1 MSLRSILLGLLH
13 AHLVIGE
20 LCGLLYIPLYF
31 TNTYIIYILV
41 HTRIYYVILICMDS
55 LILTFIYYILY
66 TVYSYTHTGVAICNC
81 ILSQQSTVKWYIT
94 YTNNIYYYNTI
105 VYAYY
110 MYMYMY
116 IQCES
121 QDPLTNLKD
130 NKTLI
135 RVSVVNGLDP
145 THVLLDALVQPG
157 LPITD
162 MKSDIHGI
170 TADMLTQAPVYT
182 LRHAQAAILQ
192 LCTNSTVLV
201 GQSLNNDLQA
211 LRLNHK

>member
-1 MSLRSILLGLLH
+1 M
-13 AHLVIGE
+13 
-20 LCGLLYIPLYF
+20 
-31 TNTYIIYILV
+31 
-41 HTRIYYVILICMDS
+41 
-55 LILTFIYYILY
+55 
-66 TVYSYTHTGVAICNC
+66 
-81 ILSQQSTVKWYIT
+81 
-94 YTNNIYYYNTI
+94 
-105 VYAYY
+105 
-110 MYMYMY
+110 
-116 IQCES
+116 CES

-145 THVLLDALVQPG
+145 THVLLDALVQPS

>member
-1 MSLRSILLGLLH
+1 MH
-13 AHLVIGE
+13 VHF
-20 LCGLLYIPLYF
+20 Y
-31 TNTYIIYILV
+31 TY
-41 HTRIYYVILICMDS
+41 T
-55 LILTFIYYILY
+55 ILY
-66 TVYSYTHTGVAICNC
+66 SHIYVYTLIHTCIYRCRDLQLYPILAIDCE
-81 ILSQQSTVKWYIT
+81 
-94 YTNNIYYYNTI
+94 
-105 VYAYY
+105 
-110 MYMYMY
+110 M
-116 IQCES
+116 CES

-145 THVLLDALVQPG
+145 THVLLDALVQPS